1 MSDIPDVKEAAP
13 GMRKSMTGMPDK
25 KINPINIQVKDSIVT
40 SNQSIERPNTVEQV
54 TIKKTVD
61 S

>member
-25 KINPINIQVKDSIVT
+25 KTNPINIQVKDSIVT
-40 SNQSIERPNTVEQV
+40 SNQSIERPTVEQV
-54 TIKKTVD
+54 AIKKTVD